1 MSALTE
7 MAIARIKS
15 RDDQIGHQVA
25 FIALTESELA
35 AAKEDLTAY
44 RTDIEELSD
53 FLRKQG
59 IDPPPTPNYDKQ
71 PPNHMREE

>member
-7 MAIARIKS
+7 MAIAKIRS
-15 RDDQIGHQVA
+15 RDDHIGHQA
-25 FIALTESELA
+25 TFIAVTESELA
-35 AAKEDLTAY
+35 AAKEDLAAY

-59 IDPPPTPNYDKQ
+59 IDPPPTPNYDKA
-71 PPNHMREE
+71 PLK